1 MKIYILSIVI
11 FIISL
16 SAYEQFN
23 VIKTT
28 KIGVEELP
36 DSIKIEGKLIEAL
49 TWNDNNGKNY
59 FISYQIGPTRKRFED
74 HEDEVTKQIFAKQ
87 YILNNDKIAILWHFN
102 LKRTCVMSLEL
113 LFIPNSVN
121 ITDLDSNGVTETTF
135 VYKTANR
142 SDVSSADIEL
152 IMHENKNKY
161 ALKGKTFIS
170 YSKIE
175 QDTDLS
181 NYEFNSENTPGQKP
195 PNDFSGRFLNDDDFE
210 KTPNQF
216 LRFAIEIW
224 RKHIVEYS

>member
-16 SAYEQFN
+16 SALGQFN
-23 VIKTT
+23 EIKTT
-28 KIGVEELP
+28 KIGIEQLP

-59 FISYQIGPTRKRFED
+59 FISYQIGPT
-74 HEDEVTKQIFAKQ
+74 TKIFKEHVNEITKHIFAEQ
-87 YILNNDKIAILWHFN
+87 YILNDKKIELLWNFS
-102 LKRTCVMSLEL
+102 LRRTCGMTLLLEFL
-113 LFIPNSVN
+113 PNSTYV
-121 ITDLDSNGVTETTF
+121 TDLDNNGITETVF

-195 PNDFSGRFLNDDDFE
+195 PNDFSGRF
-210 KTPNQF
+210 
-216 LRFAIEIW
+216 
-224 RKHIVEYS
+224 